1 MTTDAIRRR
10 IAIAVVTGLLAASL
24 SATGVARAQNPDK
37 PLYGLIGSMTAK
49 PGQRAALIA
58 AIADGSGDMPGC
70 YSYVIAADAA
80 NPDLIWITE
89 VWDSKASHDNSLK
102 LPAVQVAIAKAR
114 PLIAG
119 FGTQTVTTPA
129 AGGGPRWTKKP

>member
-1 MTTDAIRRR
+1 MMTGASRRGLF
-10 IAIAVVTGLLAASL
+10 ATGLGLLAASL
-24 SATGVARAQNPDK
+24 SMTGTARAQDPDK

-49 PGQRAALIA
+49 PGQRAILIA
-58 AIADGSGDMPGC
+58 SIAEGSGDMPGC

-89 VWDSKASHDNSLK
+89 VWDSKASHDGSLK
-102 LPAVQVAIAKAR
+102 LPAVQAAIAKAR

-119 FGTQTVTTPA
+119 FGTQTVTIPA